1 MLQTHPHA
9 PHERELISIDEACA
23 TAADMPRPPHPQWN
37 SDELLG
43 AGDEALIVHRGDV
56 YRLRRTLTGKLILTK

>member
-1 MLQTHPHA
+1 MLQTHPE
-9 PHERELISIDEACA
+9 PELVTVDEAPENPTDRLPA
-23 TAADMPRPPHPQWN
+23 PPRPEWN

-43 AGDEALIVHRGDV
+43 AGDEALIVHRNDV